1 MMKIRFFLC
10 LVSMIYGVDL
20 QKEAHADQLDVPSR
34 FIEHIVDP
42 TQHDLAIY
50 WRDKNKQP
58 YRSFQQLNS
67 ALQAQNKTL
76 LFAMNGGIFQEDLT
90 PLGLY
95 VEDGVIKY
103 RLNTRQ
109 NAFGNF
115 YIQPNGVF
123 YLTDKKQGHV
133 IPTKEFSFDKSI
145 RYATQSG
152 PMLIIDG
159 KINTSL
165 TPGST
170 SIRLRNGVGV
180 LPDGRLLFVISK
192 GFVNFYDF
200 ADYFKQRGCQMA
212 LYLDGSV
219 SRAYFADSEQINRDG
234 EFGVI
239 IAETIN
245 QAN

>member
-1 MMKIRFFLC
+1 MIKTAFFLC
-10 LVSMIYGVDL
+10 LVSLFSVVGPQSVG
-20 QKEAHADQLDVPSR
+20 HAEQLDMPSR

-42 TQHDLAIY
+42 ANNQLAIY
-50 WRDKNKQP
+50 WRNKDKQP
-58 YRSFQQLNS
+58 YGSFQQLKS
-67 ALQAQNKTL
+67 ALERQNKTL

-95 VEDGVIKY
+95 IEDGQVKY

-109 NAFGNF
+109 HAFGNF

-123 YLTDKKQGHV
+123 YLTKSGQGHIV
-133 IPTKEFSFDKSI
+133 PTKRFKFDESI

-152 PMLIIDG
+152 PMLVVDG
-159 KINTSL
+159 EINTSL

-180 LPDGRLLFVISK
+180 LPDGRLLFAISK

-200 ADYFKQRGCQMA
+200 ADYFKQHGCKMA

-219 SRAYFADSEQINRDG
+219 SRVYFADNARLTQDG
-234 EFGVI
+234 VFGII
-239 IAETIN
+239 IAETAKQTN
-245 QAN
+245 